1 MPAAEPSDVSLVAGR
16 AVAFVGPLQ
25 AMSRREAQRLVQQHG
40 GRVVERPEDAELLVV
55 GEDALPLLG
64 RAARGAAPALISD
77 AARAAAEAGRL
88 QVITETTLWQRLG
101 LVDDSRQVQR
111 WYTAAML
118 AELLGVSISVVRRWQ
133 RRGLI
138 RPVREIRKLAY
149 FDFQEICT
157 ARRLAELLAQGV
169 TPGEIQRQLAAL
181 RRILPD
187 VERPL
192 AQLSVI
198 VQGRHIL
205 LRQGDGLLDAR
216 GQMRIDFDA
225 VEPEVPRPSVPLVDV
240 RRWLQAPAASSAA
253 PPIATLAEL
262 LDAAAACEEAGHLDE
277 AIDLLRVALA
287 AHGPNPEVHF
297 QLAELLYRQG
307 EPLAARERYYAVLE
321 LDEEHVEA
329 RLNLGCL
336 LAETGQL
343 SLAVEALRGALSLHP
358 DYADAHYHLA
368 RTLAELGC
376 RDEARHHWRQ
386 FLRLAPESPW
396 AAEARSRLATDAA
409 PGSDSHAIS

>member
-1 MPAAEPSDVSLVAGR
+1 MPAADRSDASLVAGR

-25 AMSRREAQRLVQQHG
+25 AMPRRDAQRLVQQHG
-40 GRVVERPEDAELLVV
+40 GRVVDDPEQADVLVV
-55 GEDALPLLG
+55 GEDALLSPAGRGPSSHLL
-64 RAARGAAPALISD
+64 SD
-77 AARAAAEAGRL
+77 AARAAAESGRL
-88 QVITETTLWQRLG
+88 QVVTETTLWQRLG
-101 LVDDSRQVQR
+101 LVDDPQQVQR
-111 WYTAAML
+111 LYTAAML

-138 RPVREIRKLAY
+138 RPIREVRKLAY

-169 TPGEIQRQLAAL
+169 TPSEIQRQLAAL

-192 AQLSVI
+192 AQLSII
-198 VQGRHIL
+198 VEGRDIL
-205 LRQGDGLLDAR
+205 LRQGDGLLDAH
-216 GQMRIDFDA
+216 GQMRIDFEA
-225 VEPEVPRPSVPLVDV
+225 VEPDAPRPSVPLVDA
-240 RRWLQAPAASSAA
+240 RRWLQPAGQSHAA
-253 PPIATLAEL
+253 PPIPTLPEL
-262 LDAAAACEEAGHLDE
+262 LDAAAGCEEAGRLDE

-287 AHGPNPEVHF
+287 AHGPNPEIQF

-321 LDEEHVEA
+321 LDDEHVEA
-329 RLNLGCL
+329 RLNLGCV
-336 LAETGQL
+336 LAETGQPT
-343 SLAVEALRGALSLHP
+343 LAVQALRGALSLHP

-368 RTLAELGC
+368 RTLSELGC
-376 RDEARHHWRQ
+376 AAEARHHWEQ

-396 AAEARSRLATDAA
+396 AAEARRRLASAA
-409 PGSDSHAIS
+409 PAPGESPPRA